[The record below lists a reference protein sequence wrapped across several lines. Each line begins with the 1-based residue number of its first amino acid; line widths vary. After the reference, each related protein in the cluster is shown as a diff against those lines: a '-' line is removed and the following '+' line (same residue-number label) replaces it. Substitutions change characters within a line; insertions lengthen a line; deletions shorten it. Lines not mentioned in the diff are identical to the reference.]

1 MYTMY
6 NFLHYVLLTLSCP
19 LPYLS
24 CFFFFSFKASHCIQ
38 LVCLYVPGC
47 RMIQQNMATNLWLC
61 HQQNKTKM
69 KQKQNKKRK
78 TPYTFFT
85 FYELSVGPQ
94 PIMGSPHYSGHLPIH
109 VGILMEFMWFIA
121 DIIS

>member
-1 MYTMY
+1 MSS
-6 NFLHYVLLTLSCP
+6 TLS
-19 LPYLS
+19 LL
-24 CFFFFSFKASHCIQ
+24 FFFSFKASHCIQ

-85 FYELSVGPQ
+85 FYELSEGPQ
-94 PIMGSPHYSGHLPIH
+94 PIMGPPHYSGHLPIH